1 MAKRGVLHGREKLMG
16 WAAELR
22 QKTLYRKVTELQM
35 WTCVVISSFSKR
47 CGVRPIVVGLG
58 GCYKPNLH
66 AVAAHE
72 PDHRF
77 LEALHFGQQALAGC
91 CQLVLMP

>member
-1 MAKRGVLHGREKLMG
+1 MAKRDVLHGRKTLVG
-16 WAAELR
+16 KAATLR
-22 QKTLYRKVTELQM
+22 QKTPYRQVTKLQM

-47 CGVRPIVVGLG
+47 CGVCPIVVGLG

-66 AVAAHE
+66 AVAAHK